1 MLNKQRKFSIF
12 WPIYD
17 EKSKLLNFFT
27 DTIYCNLVIVLSNY
41 YLTKI
46 FISKLL
52 L

>member
-12 WPIYD
+12 WLIYD
-17 EKSKLLNFFT
+17 EKSKLLNFLT
-27 DTIYCNLVIVLSNY
+27 DAIYCDLIIVLGNY